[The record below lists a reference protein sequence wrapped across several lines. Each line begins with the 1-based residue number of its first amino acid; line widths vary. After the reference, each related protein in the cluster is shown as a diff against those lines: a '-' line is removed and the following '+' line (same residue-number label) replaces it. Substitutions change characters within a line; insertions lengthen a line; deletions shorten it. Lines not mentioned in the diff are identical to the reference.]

1 MKADR
6 KTTKPISRGKSKT
19 QEVPPTH
26 KAVTPKPHEK
36 KTESKQA
43 ETALHSAE
51 ENYRSIFE
59 QAPVGIFQSTP
70 QGRFRNVNSAMAQ
83 IYGYDSPEQMITEI
97 TSISD
102 QVYVNSSTRQE
113 FQRVLAERGEIHNS
127 LDEHYRK
134 DGSHIWTQTTA
145 RAIKDK
151 DGKVLFYEGFIID
164 VTERLQEQQQ
174 LHESEERFR
183 ALIENASDMILTITA
198 DGNLNYVSPAA
209 LRITGYQAD
218 EVIGRNIVEFIHAD
232 DLPLALQALASR
244 SKISGLAP
252 DPIELRFHHK
262 DGMWRIVE
270 ILGNNLLEY
279 PAVKGI
285 VLNVRDITDRKQA
298 EATVRESEDRY
309 RDLVENSQDLICTH
323 DLNGQIL
330 SANPRAEKMLGY
342 EHTAL
347 LQMNF
352 RDILAPEARPGLTAY
367 LRRITKRGADQG
379 QMIVQTKT
387 GERRIWEY
395 NNTLRTEGVSTPIVR
410 GMARDITERKQAEQ
424 EIDRLARFPSE
435 NPNPVLRLSRDGI
448 VMYANAASGALL
460 AMWGCAVGGSA
471 PQFWRDLAAQLL
483 VSRENK
489 TVEVELDGKV
499 YSMFVT
505 PVAEPGYV
513 NLYGRDITERRRA
526 EEALR
531 KSEER
536 FRALIQYS
544 QDAITLLAADGTV
557 LYDSPS
563 ISRVLGY
570 DPAERLGR
578 SVFEFVDPEERR
590 NMAHGFARFAQQVGA
605 VAPSEVRFLHKD
617 GTLRQIEGVRTNLLH
632 EPAVRAVVVNYRD
645 ITERKQAE
653 ETLRLRASYLAA
665 IIENQ
670 PGLVW
675 LKDADC
681 RFLTVNQAFSDSC
694 GKASPAELMG
704 KTDFDIWPKE
714 LAEKYRGDDVRVM
727 KNKISTMVE
736 EPIADRG
743 ETKWFETFKT
753 PVLDDRGQV
762 IGTTGYSR
770 DITERKRAEE
780 DLRASQLII
789 EGIINAIPMRVFWK
803 DKNLVYLGCNAAFA
817 HDAGFTDSK
826 DVIGKDDYQ
835 MGWRDQAELY
845 RGDDRQV
852 IESGSSKLNVEE
864 PQTTPEGNIITLL
877 TSKVPLR
884 NSKGETIG
892 VLGMYMDITE
902 RKRAEEAVRDS
913 EKHFR
918 ALIENSSDAITLLD
932 AKGIA
937 IYDSPASP
945 GMLGYAP
952 EDWIGRDVF
961 ALIHP
966 DDLPKSRDLFQ
977 HLGET
982 PGDRVTLTFRV
993 RHKSGSWLW
1002 IEMVA
1007 TNLLAEPS
1015 VQAIVL
1021 NYRDITDRKQAEE
1034 TLQETQAHLRAVL
1047 NNVPITIFATDSHG
1061 VFTLSEGKGLEHVGL
1076 KPSENV
1082 GTSALDLYGSL
1093 PFVERAG
1100 KATTGM
1106 DVIRR
1111 VLAGETVTAFNELR
1125 GVYFENHI
1133 SPLLG

>member
-1 MKADR
+1 MKVDR
-6 KTTKPISRGKSKT
+6 NPTKPISRGKSKT
-19 QEVPPTH
+19 QEAPPTH

-51 ENYRSIFE
+51 EDYRSIFE
-59 QAPVGIFQSTP
+59 QAPLGIFQSTP
-70 QGRFRNVNSAMAQ
+70 QGCFRNVNSAMAQ

-270 ILGNNLLEY
+270 ILGNNLLKY

-298 EATVRESEDRY
+298 EAAVRESEDRY

-352 RDILAPEARPGLTAY
+352 RDILAPEALPGLTAY

-410 GMARDITERKQAEQ
+410 GMARDITERKQAE
-424 EIDRLARFPSE
+424 
-435 NPNPVLRLSRDGI
+435 
-448 VMYANAASGALL
+448 
-460 AMWGCAVGGSA
+460 
-471 PQFWRDLAAQLL
+471 
-483 VSRENK
+483 
-489 TVEVELDGKV
+489 
-499 YSMFVT
+499 
-505 PVAEPGYV
+505 
-513 NLYGRDITERRRA
+513 
-526 EEALR
+526 
-531 KSEER
+531 
-536 FRALIQYS
+536 
-544 QDAITLLAADGTV
+544 
-557 LYDSPS
+557 
-563 ISRVLGY
+563 
-570 DPAERLGR
+570 
-578 SVFEFVDPEERR
+578 
-590 NMAHGFARFAQQVGA
+590 
-605 VAPSEVRFLHKD
+605 
-617 GTLRQIEGVRTNLLH
+617 
-632 EPAVRAVVVNYRD
+632 
-645 ITERKQAE
+645 

-681 RFLTVNQAFSDSC
+681 RFLTVNQAFADSC

-727 KNKISTMVE
+727 KNKIPTMVE

-884 NSKGETIG
+884 NSKEETIG

-1133 SPLLG
+1133 SPLLGMDGKVVGIVGIAIDVTERKQAEEEIKSQLEELERWQDVMLGRGDREQKLKREVNELCRRVGESARYPSQEIGAEDSETAPAKL